1 MSEPAAR
8 ILLVEDEINLAE
20 GIRENLE
27 VDGYAVEHVADGQ
40 AGLDRIRRGEL
51 DLVILDVML
60 PELDGFAVCE
70 AARAEGIDTPVL
82 FLTAKG
88 SSDDRVRGLE
98 AGGDDYLPKP
108 FNLRELLLRVK
119 AIVKRRRWFDG
130 AVDANAALRFGDNEV
145 DFRTLSGRAWNGA
158 EHTLTEKEAMI
169 LKALAEGAG
178 EVMTR
183 EDLLQRVWGY
193 EVFPSTRV
201 LDGFVVRLRERFEPD
216 ASRPAHLHTV
226 PGIGYRFSRERNP
239 AT

>member
-1 MSEPAAR
+1 MEPVAR

-27 VDGYAVEHVADGQ
+27 VDGYAVEHAADGR
-40 AGLDRIRRGEL
+40 AGLERIRRGEL

-70 AARAEGIDTPVL
+70 TARAEGIDTPVL

-119 AIVKRRRWFDG
+119 AIVKRRRWYDE
-130 AVDANAALRFGDNEV
+130 AVGTRAALRFGNNEV
-145 DFRTLSGRAWNGA
+145 DFRTFSGRAWDGA
-158 EHTLTEKEAMI
+158 EHGLVEKEAMI
-169 LKALAEGAG
+169 LKVLAEGEG
-178 EVMTR
+178 EVVTR
-183 EDLLQRVWGY
+183 EDLLERVWGY
-193 EVFPSTRV
+193 EVYPSTRV
-201 LDGFVVRLRERFEPD
+201 LDGFVVRLRERFEENPE
-216 ASRPAHLHTV
+216 RPAHLHTV
-226 PGIGYRFSRERNP
+226 AGIGYRFSREGDP
-239 AT
+239 AK